1 MSVIMGAIKGRAK
14 GSAEREDT
22 KTKMEEKAGA
32 EWRNGRLAVDSV
44 LIPPGFRPTIKRE
57 GFFNQNKEVQTLE
70 ETKGGARTL
79 ETYETACCTSLWRQS
94 GQGDMERDGLG
105 GACALHGSRE

>member
-1 MSVIMGAIKGRAK
+1 MIMGAIKRRAK

-32 EWRNGRLAVDSV
+32 EWRDGRLAVDSV
-44 LIPPGFRPTIKRE
+44 LIPLGFRLIIKRQ
-57 GFFNQNKEVQTLE
+57 GFFNRKKEVQTLE
-70 ETKGGARTL
+70 ETKAGARTL

>member
-1 MSVIMGAIKGRAK
+1 MSVITGAIKGRAK

-22 KTKMEEKAGA
+22 KTKMEENAGA

-44 LIPPGFRPTIKRE
+44 LIPPGFRPTIKSE
-57 GFFNQNKEVQTLE
+57 GFFNRKKEVQTLE